1 MPRDFREALA
11 ALGFALPPCAAS
23 AGRYVGHRIA
33 GDQFWCVQGPL
44 IGERLAHQGVVGRDL
59 TLDDARSAARQVA
72 LNILAQLDVAC
83 GSDMERVAQV
93 IRLGGYLNAA
103 PGFTQHSEIMNAAS
117 EIFLDLFGE
126 RGGHTRFVAGCSSLP
141 YDLAVE
147 IEAVIQLR

>member
-1 MPRDFREALA
+1 MALNFRAGLA
-11 ALGFALPPCAAS
+11 ALGFELPPCAAS
-23 AGRYVGHRIA
+23 AGKYVGHRIA

-59 TLDDARSAARQVA
+59 TLEDARSAARQVA

-93 IRLGGYLNAA
+93 IRLGGYVNAV
-103 PGFTQHSEIMNAAS
+103 PGFTRHSEIMNAAS

-147 IEAVIQLR
+147 IEAVVQLR